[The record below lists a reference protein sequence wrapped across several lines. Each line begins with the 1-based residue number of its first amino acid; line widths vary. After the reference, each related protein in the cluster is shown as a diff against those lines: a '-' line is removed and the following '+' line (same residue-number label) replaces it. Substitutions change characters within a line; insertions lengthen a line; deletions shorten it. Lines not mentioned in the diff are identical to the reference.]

1 MGREGGVGP
10 SVPKCSSPGHGWQ
23 RRCSCNEKRTTVQ
36 RRLQAKMGQ
45 ELTGQYSSNK
55 LSSCGSKQRAG
66 VSVRAKVVDR
76 SRRGVTRL
84 RARRQVG
91 RRPSVSLALEKDR
104 PGRGLG
110 PVSSSGRGRWP
121 KHPVRSLEWR
131 PRGGRGQLGPAKFEV
146 DVSDTLANVL
156 GLGLLGTA
164 SNAVAGMASQSRSIY
179 NSCV

>member
-91 RRPSVSLALEKDR
+91 RRPSVSLALKKDR
-104 PGRGLG
+104 RGRVRG

-131 PRGGRGQLGPAKFEV
+131 PKGGRRQLGPAKFEV

-156 GLGLLGTA
+156 GPGL
-164 SNAVAGMASQSRSIY
+164 
-179 NSCV
+179 